1 MRFLWGLC
9 VFCAVALEAHAL
21 DREAFRFTKYD
32 LNVRIEPE
40 QQRLGVRGK
49 ITLRNHSSIPQKNA
63 SLQISSTL
71 DWRSI
76 KVAGAPVQFVSQP
89 YTSDIDHTGILS
101 EAIVS
106 LPEEVAPN
114 ATVELEIGY
123 EGTIPLDAT
132 RLTRIGVPEQQAK
145 HSDWDQINKSYS
157 AVRGIGY
164 VAWYPVAVEAA
175 SLSEG
180 NSVFE
185 AVEKWKQ
192 REKQSQMDVT
202 LEYPSLPAASNAP
215 EMLCN
220 GREQRGMARGGS
232 PPKFPWAQCRYASL
246 DLSIPWFGVANY
258 ERLETQAAIV
268 HYISNHKSEAA
279 DYALAAD
286 LALPFVTEWFGVP
299 SLKAEVVEL
308 ADPMAAPFESRTILM
323 SPLNGRDSRMDQ
335 LSSVH
340 QLTHAAFTSPRLWIY
355 EGLAHFAQAEYQ
367 ERQNGRQSAID
378 FMTAHRPALAD
389 AETALAREHDASVS
403 AQESLINTSREELYR
418 SKAMYVW
425 WMLRDMVGEEKL
437 KKALAQ
443 YRPDQ
448 DKEPA
453 YIERLIEAQS
463 KRDLEWFFDDW
474 VYRDRALPQFQLESV
489 YPRPTV
495 GGGYVVTLTIDNS
508 GEAGAEVPVILR
520 MDNGELTK
528 RLEVRAKSK
537 SSIRIEAASWPREA
551 VVNDGS
557 VPESGLANHRFRI
570 QKP

>member
-9 VFCAVALEAHAL
+9 VFCAVALEVDAL
-21 DREAFRFTKYD
+21 DREAFTFTKYD

-40 QQRLGVRGK
+40 QQRLGVRGQ
-49 ITLRNHSSIPQKNA
+49 IILRNHSSIPQKNA

-89 YTSDIDHTGILS
+89 YTSDIDHTGIVS

-164 VAWYPVAVEAA
+164 VVWYPVAVEAA

-180 NSVFE
+180 NRVFE
-185 AVEKWKQ
+185 AVQAWKQ

-202 LEYPSLPAASNAP
+202 LEYPSSPAEASAP
-215 EMLCN
+215 EMLCD
-220 GREQRGMARGGS
+220 GQEQQGVRRGGG
-232 PPKFPWAQCRYASL
+232 PKFPWAHCRYASL
-246 DLSIPWFGVANY
+246 ELSIPWFGVANY
-258 ERLETQAAIV
+258 ERLEKQAVIV
-268 HYISNHKSEAA
+268 HYISNHKSEAE

-308 ADPMAAPFESRTILM
+308 ADPMAAPFESHTILM
-323 SPLNGRDSRMDQ
+323 SPLGGRDSRMDQ

-340 QLTHAAFTSPRLWIY
+340 QLTHAAFASPRLWIY

-367 ERQNGRQSAID
+367 ERQNGRQSAIE
-378 FMTAHRPALAD
+378 FMAGHRTALVDAEKALAS
-389 AETALAREHDASVS
+389 EHDAS
-403 AQESLINTSREELYR
+403 AATQESLINTSREEFYR

-425 WMLRDMVGEEKL
+425 WMLRDMIGEETL
-437 KKALAQ
+437 KKALAE

-474 VYRDRALPQFQLESV
+474 VYRDRALPQFRLESV

-495 GGGYVVTLTIDNS
+495 GAGYVVTITIDNS

-520 MDNGELTK
+520 MEGGELTK
-528 RLEVRAKSK
+528 RLQVRAKSK
-537 SSIRIEAASWPREA
+537 SSVRIQAASWPREV

-557 VPESGLANHRFRI
+557 VPESGPANHRFAI

>member
-9 VFCAVALEAHAL
+9 VFCALALEAHAL
-21 DREAFRFTKYD
+21 DREAFTLTKYD

-89 YTSDIDHTGILS
+89 YTSDIDHTGTLS

-106 LPEEVAPN
+106 LPEAVAPN

-185 AVEKWKQ
+185 AVERWKQ

-202 LEYPSLPAASNAP
+202 LEYPSLPAESNAP
-215 EMLCN
+215 EMLCH
-220 GREQRGMARGGS
+220 GREQPGTARDVS
-232 PPKFPWAQCRYASL
+232 PKFPRARCRYASL
-246 DLSIPWFGVANY
+246 DLSIPWFGVAPY

-268 HYISNHKSEAA
+268 HYISNHKSEAE

-286 LALPFVTEWFGVP
+286 LAWPFVTEWFGVP

-335 LSSVH
+335 LASVH
-340 QLTHAAFTSPRLWIY
+340 QLTHAAFSSPRLWIY

-378 FMTAHRPALAD
+378 FMTAHRTALVD
-389 AETALAREHDASVS
+389 AEKALAREHGASVS

-437 KKALAQ
+437 RKALAQ

-453 YIERLIEAQS
+453 YVERLIEAQS

-495 GGGYVVTLTIDNS
+495 GGGYVVTITIDNS

-520 MDNGELTK
+520 MENGELRK

-557 VPESGLANHRFRI
+557 VPESGLANHTFLI